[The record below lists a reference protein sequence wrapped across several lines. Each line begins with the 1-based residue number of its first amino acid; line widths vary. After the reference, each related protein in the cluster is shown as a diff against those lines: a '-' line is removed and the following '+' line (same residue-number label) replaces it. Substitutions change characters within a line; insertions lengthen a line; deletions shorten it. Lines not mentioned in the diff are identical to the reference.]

1 MKQWD
6 LFLISIGCI
15 LIMLSYLMPNP
26 LLLIIS
32 GILISGYG
40 VSRLRKDK
48 RSSEK

>member
-6 LFLISIGCI
+6 LFLISIGCV

-32 GILISGYG
+32 GFIVVVCGTL
-40 VSRLRKDK
+40 RLTKAK
-48 RSSEK
+48 RSSRK

>member
-6 LFLISIGCI
+6 LFLISIGCV

-32 GILISGYG
+32 GCVITGFG
-40 VSRLRKDK
+40 VIRLKKDK